1 MNKRLV
7 GLTALAA
14 LLGGYVAVEGIGSFP
29 SGGGSEDAI
38 VAAVAPRA
46 AEVKLNPLDAL
57 DPESFTAIVDQ
68 PLFNPSRQ
76 PRPAEPPP
84 PPPVVEQP
92 MAEPPPPPPPLPQ
105 GPGPDDYKLLGV
117 SVGPDGRIA
126 ALRISDSGKVV
137 YLRKGESVDSWSV
150 IEVSDRSV
158 AIGTPE
164 NPVTYSM
171 FAATEDEPVGG
182 EEDMGGGAPTQA
194 QPLPLPLPLP
204 LPVPQPKKQPTPQPG
219 QPALPEQY
227 SLPPDT
233 GG

>member
-1 MNKRLV
+1 MNKRLAW
-7 GLTALAA
+7 LTAAAA
-14 LLGGYVAVEGIGSFP
+14 LLGGYVAMEGIGTFQTGS
-29 SGGGSEDAI
+29 GSEEPL

-46 AEVKLNPLDAL
+46 APVKLNPLEGI

-92 MAEPPPPPPPLPQ
+92 MAEQPPPPPPAPQ
-105 GPGPDDYKLLGV
+105 GPGPEDYKLLGV
-117 SVGPDGRIA
+117 SSGPDGRIA
-126 ALRISDSGKVV
+126 ALRVSASGEVV
-137 YLRKGESVDSWSV
+137 YLRKGESIDSWSV

-158 AIGTPE
+158 AIGTAE
-164 NPVTYSM
+164 SPVTFGM
-171 FAATEDEPVGG
+171 FVAADGSPEG
-182 EEDMGGGAPTQA
+182 EEDMGGGAPAQA
-194 QPLPLPLPLP
+194 QPPPLPLPLP
-204 LPVPQPKKQPTPQPG
+204 LPVPQPRQPQPPPG
-219 QPALPEQY
+219 QPPLPEQY